1 MFESGSYKFEIP
13 KTSNG
18 RSIIKVIGVGGGGS
32 NAVNHMYKQGIK
44 DVEFIVC
51 NTDNQAL
58 NTSPVPNKLQI
69 GADLTEGLGC
79 GANPEV
85 GKNAA
90 LESKEQIREMLQDT
104 KMLFV
109 TAGMG
114 GGTGTG
120 AAPVIAKIAR
130 DMDILTVGIVTA
142 PFSFEG
148 KKKMSQASLGLDS
161 LRQNCDTVLVILNDK
176 LREIFGNLSIGQAFA
191 QADNILTT
199 AAKSIAEIITLA
211 GYVNVDFQDVRTVM
225 LNAGA
230 AVMGSAETRGDN
242 RAQKAAEGALAS
254 PLLDNRD
261 IMGAQRI
268 LLSIISG
275 VDAELQMDELSEIT
289 EYIQGQAG
297 EEAEM
302 IFGHG
307 VDPDLGDRIRVT
319 VIATG
324 FISDSAVLPATKIE
338 KKVLDLD
345 KSQGW
350 LFNTDNSVNEKN
362 DLDVRRKPETS
373 VTQDVKFTVAPSPVA
388 EPRFNVEPKNAVE
401 SKIAPQPRF
410 TPPEPKAKPEPE
422 PRFTNEVKS
431 SPEPPPA
438 EKPVERE
445 MIFTGPFNTVPP
457 STPDDDDG
465 EDGLF
470 KDDDFDQVTEKY
482 GDQVINEEGLMALRS
497 TKERLQQQAMERQEK
512 MKQSRKQEMTKEE
525 FNEKWS
531 LPAYLRRGVKMQD
544 VPHSSEQFISK
555 YNLND
560 DNNLLGN
567 NKFLHDNVD

>member
-1 MFESGSYKFEIP
+1 MFETGSYKFEVP
-13 KTSNG
+13 KNG
-18 RSIIKVIGVGGGGS
+18 LNRSIIKVIGVGGGGS

-44 DVEFIVC
+44 DVEFVVC

-58 NTSPVPNKLQI
+58 NSSPVPNRLQI
-69 GADLTEGLGC
+69 GANLTEGLGC

-85 GKNAA
+85 GRNAA
-90 LESKEQIREMLQDT
+90 LESKEQIREMLAGT
-104 KMLFV
+104 KMVFV

-130 DMDILTVGIVTA
+130 DMDILTVGIITA

-148 KKKMSQASLGLDS
+148 KKKTAQAEAGIEA

-176 LREIFGNLSIGQAFA
+176 LREIFGNLSINQAFA
-191 QADNILTT
+191 QADNVLTT
-199 AAKSIAEIITLA
+199 AAKGIAEIITLA

-242 RAQKAAEGALAS
+242 RAKKGAEGALAS

-261 IMGAQRI
+261 IMGAKKI

-275 VDAELQMDELSEIT
+275 VEAELQMDELTEIT
-289 EYIQGQAG
+289 EYIQEQAG
-297 EEAEM
+297 EDAEM

-307 VDPDLGDRIRVT
+307 VDPELGDRIRVT

-324 FISDSAVLPATKIE
+324 FHASESRSSAKKSDD
-338 KKVLDLD
+338 KKVHDLD
-345 KSQGW
+345 RSQGW
-350 LFNTDNSVNEKN
+350 LFNGDNSVNEKK
-362 DLDVRRKPETS
+362 DFELKTKPEGS
-373 VTQDVKFTVAPSPVA
+373 
-388 EPRFNVEPKNAVE
+388 
-401 SKIAPQPRF
+401 
-410 TPPEPKAKPEPE
+410 KPEEKRPE
-422 PRFTNEVKS
+422 SNEEKS
-431 SPEPPPA
+431 S
-438 EKPVERE
+438 ERE
-445 MIFTGPFNTVPP
+445 VVFSGPFNKMETP
-457 STPDDDDG
+457 SENEEGD
-465 EDGLF
+465 EGLLA
-470 KDDDFDQVTEKY
+470 DDDFDHVSQRY
-482 GDQVINEEGLMALRS
+482 GDQVINDDGMMELRS
-497 TKERLQQQAMERQEK
+497 TKQRLQQQAKERQEK
-512 MKQSRKQEMTKEE
+512 IKQARKHEMTKEE

-544 VPHSSEQFISK
+544 VPHSSEPFISK

-560 DNNLLGN
+560 ENNILGN

>member
-1 MFESGSYKFEIP
+1 MFETGSYKFEVP
-13 KTSNG
+13 KTSG
-18 RSIIKVIGVGGGGS
+18 GPRSIIKVIGVGGGGS

-51 NTDNQAL
+51 NTDSQAL
-58 NTSPVPNKLQI
+58 SQSPIPNKLQI
-69 GADLTEGLGC
+69 GTNLTEGLGC

-90 LESKEQIREMLQDT
+90 LESKEQIREMLTGT
-104 KMLFV
+104 KMIFV

-120 AAPVIAKIAR
+120 AAPVIAKIAK
-130 DMDILTVGIVTA
+130 DMDILTVGIITA

-148 KKKMSQASLGLDS
+148 KKKMLQAEAGMDS

-191 QADNILTT
+191 QADNVLTT
-199 AAKSIAEIITLA
+199 AAKGIAEIITLA

-230 AVMGSAETRGDN
+230 AVMGASETRGDN
-242 RAQKAAEGALAS
+242 RAKKAAEGALSS

-261 IMGAQRI
+261 IMGAKKI

-275 VDAELQMDELSEIT
+275 VEAELQMDELTEIT
-289 EYIQGQAG
+289 EYIQEQAG
-297 EEAEM
+297 EDAEM

-324 FISDSAVLPATKIE
+324 FQSESRMYLQAPSKKED
-338 KKVLDLD
+338 KKVHDLD
-345 KSQGW
+345 RSQGW
-350 LFNTDNSVNEKN
+350 LFNGVERDNSVNEKN
-362 DLDVRRKPETS
+362 FEVRNKMT
-373 VTQDVKFTVAPSPVA
+373 
-388 EPRFNVEPKNAVE
+388 
-401 SKIAPQPRF
+401 
-410 TPPEPKAKPEPE
+410 
-422 PRFTNEVKS
+422 
-431 SPEPPPA
+431 PPPA
-438 EKPVERE
+438 KEKEDVEPPQSQPRE
-445 MIFTGPFNTVPP
+445 MVFTGPFNRIQQEPAKEEE
-457 STPDDDDG
+457 G
-465 EDGLF
+465 EESLF
-470 KDDDFDQVTEKY
+470 QDDDFDANSMKY
-482 GDQVINEEGLMALRS
+482 GDQIINDDGMMELRS
-497 TKERLQQQAMERQEK
+497 TRQRLQQQAEERKEK
-512 MKQSRKQEMTKEE
+512 MKQNRKSEMTKEE

-544 VPHSSEQFISK
+544 VPHSSESFISK

-560 DNNLLGN
+560 DNSILGN

>member
-1 MFESGSYKFEIP
+1 MFETGSYKFEMP
-13 KTSNG
+13 KHSLH

-44 DVEFIVC
+44 DVEFVVC

-58 NTSPVPNKLQI
+58 NLSPVPNKLQI
-69 GADLTEGLGC
+69 GANLTEGLGC

-85 GKNAA
+85 GRNAA
-90 LESKEQIREMLQDT
+90 LESKDQIREMLAGT
-104 KMLFV
+104 KMVFI

-120 AAPVIAKIAR
+120 AAPVIAKIAK

-148 KKKMSQASLGLDS
+148 KKKANQAEFGIEG
-161 LRQNCDTVLVILNDK
+161 LRQTCDTVLVILNDK
-176 LREIFGNLSIGQAFA
+176 LREIYGNLAIGQAFA

-230 AVMGSAETRGDN
+230 AVMGSAETRGEG
-242 RAQKAAEGALAS
+242 RAKKAAEGALSS

-261 IMGAQRI
+261 IMGAQKI

-275 VDAELQMDELSEIT
+275 VEAELQMDELTEIT
-289 EYIQGQAG
+289 EYIQSQAG
-297 EEAEM
+297 DEAEM

-324 FISDSAVLPATKIE
+324 FQADIKLPITKKVEE
-338 KKVLDLD
+338 KKIIELE
-345 KSQGW
+345 KGKGQGW
-350 LFNTDNSVNEKN
+350 LFTPDNSINEKK
-362 DLDVRRKPETS
+362 DLEIKFNTPSQSAQNKPE
-373 VTQDVKFTVAPSPVA
+373 VKK
-388 EPRFNVEPKNAVE
+388 VEEQKRNDRDFVFKGP
-401 SKIAPQPRF
+401 
-410 TPPEPKAKPEPE
+410 
-422 PRFTNEVKS
+422 FTNVPAPKTPS
-431 SPEPPPA
+431 QSMPPKQ
-438 EKPVERE
+438 EEE
-445 MIFTGPFNTVPP
+445 YVP
-457 STPDDDDG
+457 
-465 EDGLF
+465 LR
-470 KDDDFDQVTEKY
+470 DDDFDVASERY
-482 GDQVINEEGLMALRS
+482 GDQMINDDGMMELRT
-497 TKERLQQQAMERQEK
+497 TKDRLLQQAMERKEQL
-512 MKQSRKQEMTKEE
+512 KQARKYEMTKEE

-544 VPHSSEQFISK
+544 VPHSSEPYISK

>member
-1 MFESGSYKFEIP
+1 MFETGSYKFEIP
-13 KTSNG
+13 KTNG
-18 RSIIKVIGVGGGGS
+18 LQSIIKVIGVGGGGS

-58 NTSPVPNKLQI
+58 GNSPIPNKLQI
-69 GADLTEGLGC
+69 GANLTEGLGC

-90 LESKEQIREMLQDT
+90 LESKEQIREMLSGT

-120 AAPVIAKIAR
+120 AAPVIAKIAK

-148 KKKMSQASLGLDS
+148 RKKMGQASLGLEA
-161 LRQNCDTVLVILNDK
+161 LRQNCDTVIVILNDK

-199 AAKSIAEIITLA
+199 AAKGIAEIITLA

-225 LNAGA
+225 HNAGA

-242 RAQKAAEGALAS
+242 RARKAAEGALAS

-261 IMGAQRI
+261 IMGAKRI

-275 VDAELQMDELSEIT
+275 EEAELQMDELSEIT
-289 EYIQGQAG
+289 QYIQDEAG
-297 EEAEM
+297 DDAEM

-324 FISDSAVLPATKIE
+324 FQTESQMVAAKAQASQE

-345 KSQGW
+345 RSQGW
-350 LFNTDNSVNEKN
+350 LFTPDNSVNENN
-362 DLDVRRKPETS
+362 DFEVRRKTEIK
-373 VTQDVKFTVAPSPVA
+373 VDVAP
-388 EPRFNVEPKNAVE
+388 ELPKTDV
-401 SKIAPQPRF
+401 R
-410 TPPEPKAKPEPE
+410 
-422 PRFTNEVKS
+422 EVREEK
-431 SPEPPPA
+431 PA
-438 EKPVERE
+438 ERE
-445 MIFTGPFNTVPP
+445 TLFAGPFNKIEEPVHEE
-457 STPDDDDG
+457 DEG
-465 EDGLF
+465 EESLLS
-470 KDDDFDQVTEKY
+470 DDDFDTTAEQY
-482 GDQVINEEGLMALRS
+482 GDQVVNEEGMMELRN
-497 TKERLQQQAMERQEK
+497 TKQRLQEQAAKRKETL
-512 MKQSRKQEMTKEE
+512 KQTRKHEMTKEE
-525 FNEKWS
+525 FNEKWA
-531 LPAYLRRGVKMQD
+531 LPAYLRRGVNMQD
-544 VPHSSEQFISK
+544 VPHSSQSFISK

-560 DNNLLGN
+560 DNNILGN

>member
-1 MFESGSYKFEIP
+1 MFEAGSYKFEVP

-18 RSIIKVIGVGGGGS
+18 LKSIIKVIGVGGGGS

-51 NTDNQAL
+51 NTDHQAL
-58 NTSPVPNKLQI
+58 NASPVPNRLQI
-69 GADLTEGLGC
+69 GTNLTEGLGC

-90 LESKEQIREMLQDT
+90 LESKEQIREMLNGT

-148 KKKMSQASLGLDS
+148 KKKMAQADLGLEA

-176 LREIFGNLSIGQAFA
+176 LREIYGNLSIGQAFA

-199 AAKSIAEIITLA
+199 AAKGIAEIITLA

-230 AVMGSAETRGDN
+230 AVMGAAETRGDN
-242 RAQKAAEGALAS
+242 RAKKAAEGALAS
-254 PLLDNRD
+254 PLLDSRD
-261 IMGAQRI
+261 IMGAQKI

-275 VDAELQMDELSEIT
+275 VEAELQMDELTEIT
-289 EYIQGQAG
+289 EYIQEQAG
-297 EEAEM
+297 DDAEM

-324 FISDSAVLPATKIE
+324 FNSEKSHVPAKKDD
-338 KKVLDLD
+338 KKVHDLD
-345 KSQGW
+345 RSQGW
-350 LFNTDNSVNEKN
+350 LFNAADNSVNENK
-362 DLDVRRKPETS
+362 DLELRR
-373 VTQDVKFTVAPSPVA
+373 
-388 EPRFNVEPKNAVE
+388 R
-401 SKIAPQPRF
+401 I
-410 TPPEPKAKPEPE
+410 
-422 PRFTNEVKS
+422 
-431 SPEPPPA
+431 
-438 EKPVERE
+438 ERE
-445 MIFTGPFNTVPP
+445 AQREKEEQEQSAARELTFTGPFNRTEE
-457 STPDDDDG
+457 TAQKNDDG
-465 EDGLF
+465 EEGLF
-470 KDDDFDQVTEKY
+470 ADDDFDSNAVKY
-482 GDQVINEEGLMALRS
+482 GDQVINEDGMMDVRS
-497 TKERLQQQAMERQEK
+497 TKQRLQKQAEERKEK
-512 MKQSRKQEMTKEE
+512 LNKARKSDSMTKEE

-544 VPHSSEQFISK
+544 VPHSSESHLSK

-560 DNNLLGN
+560 DNNILGN